1 MNHKLSIAVFLLP
14 LVIFFSL
21 PGPAG
26 AQEKPS
32 TRTVI
37 ALTDGPSTSPF
48 SPALLVG
55 DTLYIS
61 GQLGLNP
68 QGKPE
73 EETTAVQAER
83 ILKTIEALCKKAGMT
98 LSNVV
103 ETTVFIM
110 DFADFGEFNTIY
122 RKYFPENPPTR
133 ATVQV
138 AKLAANAKI
147 EISAVAVK

>member
-1 MNHKLSIAVFLLP
+1 MNKRVSAVLLVVL
-14 LVIFFSL
+14 LVISFAL
-21 PGPAG
+21 PGSA
-26 AQEKPS
+26 AADQPS
-32 TRTVI
+32 ARKVI
-37 ALTDGPSTSPF
+37 TLSDGPSRSPF

-61 GQLGLNP
+61 GQLGVDP
-68 QGKPE
+68 QGKPG

-83 ILKTIEALCKKAGMT
+83 ILKTIEALCQKAGMT
-98 LSNVV
+98 LAHVV

-110 DFADFGEFNTIY
+110 DFADFAEFNTVF

-147 EISAVAVK
+147 EISAVAVR

>member
-1 MNHKLSIAVFLLP
+1 VKKQIFSILFIVPLVFL
-14 LVIFFSL
+14 FAL
-21 PGPAG
+21 PGPA
-26 AQEKPS
+26 AQDKPS
-32 TRTVI
+32 ARTVI
-37 ALTDGPSTSPF
+37 TLTDGPLNTPF

-98 LSNVV
+98 LAHVV

-110 DFADFGEFNTIY
+110 DFADFAEFNTVF

-138 AKLAANAKI
+138 ARLAANAKI